1 MSTILNTLKKLE
13 EEKSVLE
20 KNVNLKGLLL
30 QGQETIYQQVEDT
43 QSQKWRTVGGLVV
56 GCVLLGGL
64 MVYLTGSSTIDL
76 PETKP
81 VLASKPASPPPKTN
95 RPFIQPKTSPGFP
108 LAGIQDIKPS
118 AVTDHGADSITN
130 SMPDPGTDSMYD
142 DDFFEPENTLVLPVE
157 TSPPVLEEALP
168 EGTEEIR
175 EIKSLIQTAIVTGET
190 NSGSLD
196 EISGFTSNNSPN
208 IPGLKVKGII
218 FLNSDN
224 PVNHIFV
231 STPNEKNRKLKVG
244 ETLLSATLEN
254 IEAQKAVFSYQGQ
267 RVEKT
272 IGE

>member
-20 KNVNLKGLLL
+20 KNIDLKGLLS
-30 QGQETIYQQVEDT
+30 QGQDSIYP
-43 QSQKWRTVGGLVV
+43 QSGKDESRKMGAITGLVIGV
-56 GCVLLGGL
+56 VLLGGL
-64 MVYLTGSSTIDL
+64 TVYLGNGPKTSL

-81 VLASKPASPPPKTN
+81 AFVPKPVAPEPTAQKPVLPA
-95 RPFIQPKTSPGFP
+95 KTSPGFP
-108 LAGIQDIKPS
+108 LAHIQDIADTTTTEPM
-118 AVTDHGADSITN
+118 TDP
-130 SMPDPGTDSMYD
+130 MQD
-142 DDFFEPENTLVLPVE
+142 DDFFGPEDALILPVE
-157 TSPPVLEEALP
+157 ESPPVRDEPLP

-175 EIKSLIQTAIVTGET
+175 EIESLIQSAIQIRKTDTETPDKTAPVKS
-190 NSGSLD
+190 N
-196 EISGFTSNNSPN
+196 ISQH

-231 STPNEKNRKLKVG
+231 TTPNEKNRKLRVG
-244 ETLLSATLEN
+244 ETLMTATLEA
-254 IEAQKAVFSYQGQ
+254 IEAQKAIFTYQGQ

>member
-20 KNVNLKGLLL
+20 KNVDLKGLLL
-30 QGQETIYQQVEDT
+30 QGQETIYPQVEDT
-43 QSQKWRTVGGLVV
+43 QLQKWRTVGGLVV
-56 GCVLLGGL
+56 ACVLLGGL
-64 MVYLTGSSTIDL
+64 MVYLTDSSTISL

-81 VLASKPASPPPKTN
+81 IFAPKPISPPSKTN
-95 RPFIQPKTSPGFP
+95 KPFRQAKTSPGFP
-108 LAGIQDIKPS
+108 LAGIQDIVPS
-118 AVTDHGADSITN
+118 AMTAPGADL
-130 SMPDPGTDSMYD
+130 MYD

-157 TSPPVLEEALP
+157 TSPPVMEEALP

-175 EIKSLIQTAIVTGET
+175 EIDSLIQSAIATGET
-190 NSGSLD
+190 DTGNLA
-196 EISGFTSNNSPN
+196 EISEFTPNNSPD

-244 ETLLSATLEN
+244 ETLLSATLEG

-267 RVEKT
+267 RVEKA
-272 IGE
+272 IGD

>member
-20 KNVNLKGLLL
+20 KNIDLKGLLL
-30 QGQETIYQQVEDT
+30 QGQETLYPQVVDT
-43 QSQKWRTVGGLVV
+43 QARKRWTIGGLIVGMVLLAGLVV
-56 GCVLLGGL
+56 
-64 MVYLTGSSTIDL
+64 YLTDAPTTSL
-76 PETKP
+76 PETKLVFAP
-81 VLASKPASPPPKTN
+81 KQVSPPLKTN
-95 RPFIQPKTSPGFP
+95 KPFIQARTSPGFP
-108 LAGIQDIKPS
+108 LAGIQDIEPS
-118 AVTDHGADSITN
+118 A
-130 SMPDPGTDSMYD
+130 MPDPGTDSMYD

-157 TSPPVLEEALP
+157 TSPPVMDEALP

-175 EIKSLIQTAIVTGET
+175 EIESLIQTAIAAGET
-190 NSGSLD
+190 SGGNFDAVS
-196 EISGFTSNNSPN
+196 EFTPNNSPD

-218 FLNSDN
+218 FLNSGN
-224 PVNHIFV
+224 SVNHIFV

-254 IEAQKAVFSYQGQ
+254 IEAQKAIFSYQGQ

>member
-20 KNVNLKGLLL
+20 KNVDLRGLLL
-30 QGQETIYQQVEDT
+30 QGQETIYPQVEDA

-56 GCVLLGGL
+56 ACVLLGGL
-64 MVYLTGSSTIDL
+64 MVYLTDSSTISL

-81 VLASKPASPPPKTN
+81 VFAPKPISPPPKTN
-95 RPFIQPKTSPGFP
+95 KPFMQPKTSPGFP
-108 LAGIQDIKPS
+108 LAGIQDIGPS
-118 AVTDHGADSITN
+118 AVTA
-130 SMPDPGTDSMYD
+130 PGTDSMYD

-157 TSPPVLEEALP
+157 TSPPVMDEVLP

-175 EIKSLIQTAIVTGET
+175 EIESLIQSAIIAGEADT
-190 NSGSLD
+190 VNLYD
-196 EISGFTSNNSPN
+196 ISGFTPNNSPD

-224 PVNHIFV
+224 PINHIFV

-244 ETLLSATLEN
+244 ETLLSATLEG

-267 RVEKT
+267 RVEKA
-272 IGE
+272 IGD